1 MTATTIDKNNRN
13 YKTADKLQRTE
24 NNKLFYAQNKL
35 LSTQYLSINT
45 LRCRK

>member
-1 MTATTIDKNNRN
+1 MIETTI
-13 YKTADKLQRTE
+13 YKTRGTKKLQINY
-24 NNKLFYAQNKL
+24 NNKLFYVQNKS